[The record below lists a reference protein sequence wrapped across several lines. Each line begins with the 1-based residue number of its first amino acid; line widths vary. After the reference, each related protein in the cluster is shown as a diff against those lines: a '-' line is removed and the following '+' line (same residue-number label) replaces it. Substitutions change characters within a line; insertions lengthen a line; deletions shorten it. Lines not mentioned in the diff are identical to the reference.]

1 MRAPPPPPVMLTAV
15 SAFQRRASALLL
27 PHRGAG
33 TMSLANLSRIESM
46 IGQRQD
52 WPFGLSWAAR
62 LVRSAAA
69 VLQCPKRFENTF
81 QPNSFHAYL
90 FLLYREFNGDARASL
105 SSPKALP
112 PFDLTDRALQLVDG
126 HGNSLFTVAT

>member
-1 MRAPPPPPVMLTAV
+1 
-15 SAFQRRASALLL
+15 
-27 PHRGAG
+27 
-33 TMSLANLSRIESM
+33 M
-46 IGQRQD
+46 IGERQD

-69 VLQCPKRFENTF
+69 VLQCPKRFEKVGLEGTF